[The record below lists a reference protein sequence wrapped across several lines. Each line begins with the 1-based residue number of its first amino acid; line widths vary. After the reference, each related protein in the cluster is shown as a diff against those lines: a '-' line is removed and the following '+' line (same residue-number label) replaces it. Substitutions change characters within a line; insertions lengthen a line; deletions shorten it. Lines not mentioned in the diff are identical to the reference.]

1 MSQPFRF
8 APLSRDPSLLQALR
22 DGWNI
27 LADDITAE
35 TIDFCRTRMAR
46 MVYRDGEVPTLG
58 ALCEAEIA
66 YTRAK
71 FLGPFDD
78 ALDAQMLMRGENYA
92 TNGGIVDEYLDGLI
106 ENYQRRHAVLAER
119 MADDPVRCG
128 RITGTLYLMAAIDTR
143 AFAAG
148 AAAYRRAREAK
159 VRQNLADTM
168 EEVKRI
174 VASIGTISSQTNLL
188 ALNAT
193 IEAARAAEHGR
204 GFAVVAQEVKR
215 LAQATRSATEQA
227 GALLST
233 DRIAA

>member
-1 MSQPFRF
+1 MSHPFRF
-8 APLSRDPSLLQALR
+8 APLFRDPALRVALR
-22 DGWNI
+22 DGWTI
-27 LADDITAE
+27 LQDDVTTE
-35 TIDFCRTRMAR
+35 TKTFCQTRMAR
-46 MVYRDGEVPTLG
+46 MVYRAGELPTPE
-58 ALCEAEIA
+58 ALYAAELA

-71 FLGPFDD
+71 FLGPFDT
-78 ALDAQMLMRGENYA
+78 ALDAQMLVRGENYA
-92 TNGGIVDEYLDGLI
+92 TNGGDDDQYLDGLI
-106 ENYQRRHAVLAER
+106 ENYQRRHARLQMR
-119 MADDPVRCG
+119 MAHDPMAG
-128 RITGTLYLMAAIDTR
+128 ARIVHALYVMAAIDTR

-148 AAAYRRAREAK
+148 AAEHRHARETA
-159 VRQNLADTM
+159 VRQDLADTM
-168 EEVKRI
+168 EQVKRI

-227 GALLST
+227 SALLSG